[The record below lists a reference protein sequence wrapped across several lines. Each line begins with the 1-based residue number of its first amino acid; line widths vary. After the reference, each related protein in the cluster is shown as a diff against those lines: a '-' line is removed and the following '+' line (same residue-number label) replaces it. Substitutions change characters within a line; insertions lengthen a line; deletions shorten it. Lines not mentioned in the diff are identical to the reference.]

1 MDLCLF
7 TVFNRERKERNK
19 EEDDFIWLFRYRTE
33 KRASS
38 ADPFQLLWREIYN
51 SVIGLLF
58 GQAVL
63 SLILIFWSRRF
74 LLFFLLFYGWRTIT
88 DGTVTIVRMHRRL
101 NLYPRVG
108 GSWNDDTWTRRLNRT
123 WWSAAFNL
131 ISVMTR
137 GKRWNR
143 AYFCR

>member
-7 TVFNRERKERNK
+7 TVFNRERKKEIKKRTISYGCLDTERKARIISRPVSIAVERDITQSSVYFLANK
-19 EEDDFIWLFRYRTE
+19 LF
-33 KRASS
+33 S
-38 ADPFQLLWREIYN
+38 I
-51 SVIGLLF
+51 
-58 GQAVL
+58 
-63 SLILIFWSRRF
+63 ILIFLSRRF
-74 LLFFLLFYGWRTIT
+74 LFFFLLFYGWRTIT

-101 NLYPRVG
+101 NLSLGGG

-137 GKRWNR
+137 GKRWNH